1 MTQQLLLLRFYL
13 FVLIVSAAFI
23 SCNDSSKSTAAAPEL
38 SDSTAK
44 AANAVAA
51 PAPNA
56 ITQGVLDI
64 LYMKKADFLAVPN
77 GRKLVFQYIF
87 ESATLLT
94 LHGWISKQSGVDFDT
109 PPNIKLKKGSSSGVG
124 YGVDTY
130 FGNVVIQ
137 KQDIHD
143 IQIFINN
150 HPGLDFVLFKP
161 VMDHQHIIYE
171 IYLSN
176 DFNDSL
182 KAFALVNTG
191 KTANPSPPR
200 SY

>member
-1 MTQQLLLLRFYL
+1 MTQQLLLIRFYL
-13 FVLIVSAAFI
+13 FILIVSAAFI

-51 PAPNA
+51 PVTNA

-64 LYMKKADFLAVPN
+64 LYIEKAEILAIPN

-87 ESATLLT
+87 ESANLLT

-109 PPNIKLKKGSSSGVG
+109 PPNIKLKKGSSGGVD

-130 FGNVVIQ
+130 FGNLVIQ
-137 KQDIHD
+137 KDDVKDIKT
-143 IQIFINN
+143 FINA

-161 VMDHQHIIYE
+161 VMDQQHIIYE

-182 KAFALVNTG
+182 KALALVNTG